1 MLTGW
6 YALHRELL
14 SSDLWLNEPFT
25 RGQAW
30 VDLLGLAR
38 FKPGHV
44 RIGPTRID
52 LARGQLAW
60 SQKSLGGRWRWDRSK
75 VRRFLQELEGDHR
88 IEQQTSRLTTVITVL
103 NYDYYQSPEPRT
115 QQPMPQ
121 PTPQPH
127 DNPRRTKEQ
136 RQPRQHRQHPAPGWE
151 GVEDSLRKLGVAAA
165 RQTVAAAATSGLS
178 LDEARAIIEHYEQ
191 RPGAYGPGA
200 LVARLDGRLAA
211 WPPPSDQF
219 TRAERREKQ
228 RAEQARQSQQQQHRR
243 DEAHANHQR
252 EQALEKRL
260 GPVLDG
266 LDPFQRQR
274 LELAAVP
281 DETERQLSQSCPTL
295 HRLRLLAAL
304 EERLKLTAA

>member
-6 YALHRELL
+6 YAIHRELL
-14 SSDLWLNEPFT
+14 SSDIWLNEPFT

-60 SQKSLGGRWRWDRSK
+60 SQKSLGERWRWDRSK
-75 VRRFLQELEGDHR
+75 VRRFLKELERDQR
-88 IEQQTSRLTTVITVL
+88 IEQRTSRLTTVITVV
-103 NYDYYQSPEPRT
+103 NYDRYQSPEPRA
-115 QQPMPQ
+115 PQ
-121 PTPQPH
+121 PIPQATPQPG
-127 DNPRRTKEQ
+127 DSPRRTKEQ
-136 RQPRQHRQHPAPGWE
+136 RQPRQHRQHPRPGWE
-151 GVEDSLRKLGVAAA
+151 GVEETLRKLGVAAA
-165 RQTVAAAATSGLS
+165 RQTAAAADAAGLS
-178 LDEARAIIEHYEQ
+178 LDEAREIIDHYEQ

-211 WPPPSDQF
+211 WPPPSEQF
-219 TRAERREKQ
+219 ARAERRQKQ
-228 RAEQARQSQQQQHRR
+228 RAEQARQSLQQQRRR
-243 DEAHANHQR
+243 DEAQANRQR

-266 LDPFQRQR
+266 LDDHRRQQ

-281 DETERQLSQSCPTL
+281 DEQERQISQACPTL
-295 HRLRLLAAL
+295 HRQRLLETL
-304 EERLKLTAA
+304 GQRLKLSAA